1 MDIDY
6 SMIIG
11 LISVLGVAGIMA
23 LSYAGAYLLGHGR
36 GRREA
41 VRELRAAEREEAQV
55 GNADRLLVVEGAVDS
70 VSRAIERLADAQ
82 RVALLEQVR
91 TANAPEGRLG
101 GARGEKRNTPA

>member
-1 MDIDY
+1 MDVDY

-11 LISVLGVAGIMA
+11 LISVVGVAGIMV
-23 LSYAGAYLLGHGR
+23 LSYVGAYLIGQAR

-41 VRELRAAEREEAQV
+41 VSELRATARDEAQV

-82 RVALLEQVR
+82 RVVLLEQVR
-91 TANAPEGRLG
+91 TANVSESRLG
-101 GARGEKRNTPA
+101 GSRSEKRNTPA